1 MSVVPLN
8 RREAGKAER
17 RARILVAAKE
27 LIRETGNAGLSMRA
41 LAARAGVSLA
51 TPYNLFGSRR
61 TIVLS
66 VLQDMRDF
74 SKRFAALDVADPL
87 DRIFAAV
94 DLSMSFYTGDARFY
108 RTIWA
113 AVFDASEEARTE
125 ILSPARDAF
134 WLGLAR
140 AAAEEGVTRAEIDP
154 VLLHRQL
161 DYVFRSVML
170 DWVVGDVSDRD
181 LAPMARFGFAAML
194 AGAAAEGRR
203 GELETRMRY
212 EQSRLAKV

>member
-1 MSVVPLN
+1 MTVVPLN

-74 SKRFAALDVADPL
+74 SKRFAALDVVDPL
-87 DRIFAAV
+87 ERIFAAV
-94 DLSMSFYTGDARFY
+94 DLSMSFYTGDGRFY

-125 ILSPARDAF
+125 ILSPAREAF
-134 WLGLAR
+134 WLGLVKGVAS
-140 AAAEEGVTRAEIDP
+140 AGVTRAEVDP
-154 VLLHRQL
+154 ALLHRQL

-170 DWVVGDVSDRD
+170 DWVVGNVSDED
-181 LAPMARFGFAAML
+181 LAVTARFGFATL
-194 AGAAAEGRR
+194 LSGASVAERR
-203 GELETRMRY
+203 GELEARMRL
-212 EQSRLAKV
+212 EQSQLAKA